1 MNARLVI
8 SVATISPTI
17 IVVEMLE
24 PVQVD
29 VRVVVGVGTSTMTV
43 ADPPGPA
50 GIVVVDISDPVQVE
64 VIIVKIVAISNITEP
79 ISMHS

>member
-17 IVVEMLE
+17 IVTE
-24 PVQVD
+24 PH
-29 VRVVVGVGTSTMTV
+29 
-43 ADPPGPA
+43 GPA
-50 GIVVVDISDPVQVE
+50 GIIVVDNSDPVQVE

-79 ISMHS
+79 IRMHS